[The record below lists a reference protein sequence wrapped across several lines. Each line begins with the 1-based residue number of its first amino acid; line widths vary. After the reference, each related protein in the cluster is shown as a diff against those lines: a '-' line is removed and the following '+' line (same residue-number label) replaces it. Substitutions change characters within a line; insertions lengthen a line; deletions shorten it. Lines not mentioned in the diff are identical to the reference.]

1 MKGGLMRNMLMLVLA
16 LVSVNALAE
25 TGYVSDRLSA
35 PLRWAQGEAAPLVKQ
50 LEAGTPVEV
59 LERAGAFV
67 RVKDKQG
74 AEGWLEARQVSG
86 EAPARA
92 QLARAND
99 ELKQL
104 RGQVAAADA
113 ELKKARAALAEES
126 AKAKSLEAKAAASVE
141 PPVVAASA
149 PTVSTAGP
157 PDGATAS
164 AETGG
169 YWRWVLVAFAMLGVG
184 FVAGILWLRES
195 IKRRSG
201 GMYIRI

>member
-16 LVSVNALAE
+16 LVSASALAE
-25 TGYVSDRLSA
+25 TGYVSDRLLA

-104 RGQVAAADA
+104 RAQVAAADA

-149 PTVSTAGP
+149 PTV
-157 PDGATAS
+157 
-164 AETGG
+164 TGCLCYAWSWFRG
-169 YWRWVLVAFAMLGVG
+169 RHTLA
-184 FVAGILWLRES
+184 AGIHQAPLRRHVHQDL
-195 IKRRSG
+195 KR
-201 GMYIRI
+201 